1 MTNFVR
7 LNYVIMKKFSEI
19 IKERREEKGF
29 IIREIAE
36 MLSVDPTLVSRF
48 ERGYRKPTKEQVYK
62 LANILD
68 LDATKLMV
76 QWLAESIL
84 YEIGDDDMALEAMK
98 VAEEEIKYI
107 KSKTEFIVPKRLTDI
122 LKEID
127 EYKAKIDKVRHLD
140 SYRIAQALELEYTYN
155 SNKIE
160 GNTLTL
166 QETDLVVN
174 EGITISGKSM
184 REHLE
189 AINHQEAIDYIKE
202 LAKGKIT
209 ISERVV
215 LDIHRIVLKSI
226 QNEYAGKYRNVQVMI
241 KGSKHVPPQPF
252 LVPKHMEEYFM
263 FYMENKNRLHP
274 VLLAA
279 EMHEK
284 LVTIHPFIDGNGR
297 TSRLLMNLILLANG
311 YVIANIKGDL
321 DTRLKYYNA
330 LETVQVNNSK
340 DKFLELVAETE
351 LEAIKYYYEIL
362 GSSDS

>member
-1 MTNFVR
+1 ME
-7 LNYVIMKKFSEI
+7 KFSNI
-19 IKERREEKGF
+19 IKAKREEKGLM
-29 IIREIAE
+29 IREVAE
-36 MLSVDPTLVSRF
+36 LLSVDATLVSRF
-48 ERGYRKPTKEQVYK
+48 ENGIRKPTKAQVYR
-62 LANILD
+62 LAEILE

-76 QWLAESIL
+76 QWLGERIL

-98 VAEEEIKYI
+98 VAESEIKYI
-107 KSKTEFIVPKRLTDI
+107 KSKTEFVLPKRLTDI
-122 LKEID
+122 LSEID
-127 EYKAKIDKVRHLD
+127 EYKAKIDNLRHLD
-140 SYRIAQALELEYTYN
+140 SYRIAQALELEYTFN

-202 LAKGKIT
+202 LVKGKIT

-241 KGSKHVPPQPF
+241 KGSKHVPPQPYLLSKLMEDYF
-252 LVPKHMEEYFM
+252 L
-263 FYMENKNRLHP
+263 FYMENKKRLHP
-274 VLLAA
+274 VILAA
-279 EMHEK
+279 EMHER

-297 TSRLLMNLILLANG
+297 TSRLLMNLILLSNG

-321 DTRLKYYNA
+321 ESRLKYYNA
-330 LETVQVNNSK
+330 LENVQVNNSK
-340 DKFLELVAETE
+340 DKFLEFVAETE
-351 LEAIKYYYEIL
+351 LDAIKYYHQIL
-362 GSSDS
+362 KSGDS

>member
-1 MTNFVR
+1 ME
-7 LNYVIMKKFSEI
+7 KFSNI
-19 IKERREEKGF
+19 IKTKREEKGLM
-29 IIREIAE
+29 IREVAE
-36 MLSVDPTLVSRF
+36 LLSVDATLVSRF
-48 ERGYRKPTKEQVYK
+48 ENGIRKPTKAQVYR
-62 LANILD
+62 LAEILE

-76 QWLAESIL
+76 QWLGERIL

-98 VAEEEIKYI
+98 VAEIEIKYI
-107 KSKTEFIVPKRLTDI
+107 KSKTEFVVPKRLTDI
-122 LKEID
+122 LSEID
-127 EYKAKIDKVRHLD
+127 EYKAKIDNLRHLD
-140 SYRIAQALELEYTYN
+140 SYRIAQALELEYTFN

-202 LAKGKIT
+202 LVKGKIT

-241 KGSKHVPPQPF
+241 KGSKHVPPQPY
-252 LVPKHMEEYFM
+252 LLSKLMEEYFL
-263 FYMENKNRLHP
+263 FYMENKKRLHP
-274 VLLAA
+274 VILAA
-279 EMHEK
+279 EMHER

-297 TSRLLMNLILLANG
+297 TSRLLMNLILLSNG

-321 DTRLKYYNA
+321 ESRLKYYNA
-330 LETVQVNNSK
+330 LENVQVNKSK
-340 DKFLELVAETE
+340 DKFLELVAENE
-351 LEAIKYYYEIL
+351 LDAIKYYHQIL
-362 GSSDS
+362 NTSDI